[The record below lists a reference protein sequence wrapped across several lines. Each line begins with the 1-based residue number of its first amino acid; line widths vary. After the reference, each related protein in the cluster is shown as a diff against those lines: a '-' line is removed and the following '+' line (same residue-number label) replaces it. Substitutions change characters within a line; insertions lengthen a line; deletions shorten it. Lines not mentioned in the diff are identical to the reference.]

1 MLFARA
7 AATLLTVLVLSACA
21 GREESGDGPLLPTI
35 QLPSTTVGLAY
46 EVRLT
51 ATGGTGTLRYS
62 VEEVP
67 EGFSFYADTG
77 LLKGPAAA
85 PGTFTLYVG
94 VKDDTGEG
102 DARTYSLRVY
112 PAPRVTRTDL
122 PAATLHAA
130 YAFSLSAT
138 GGQPPLKWA
147 LVEGTLPLGLRLSE
161 SGDITGV
168 TLDTIPGLFRVR
180 VQDANGAQAT
190 EQLSLAVSEPPPDSG
205 TPDSGTPDSGTPDSG
220 TPDSGTPDSG
230 TPDSGTP
237 DSGTPDAGTPFP
249 LSVGN
254 WNLEW
259 FGSTTNGPSDDSLQL
274 SNVRAVMAD
283 AGIDF
288 WALQEVVN
296 AGTLAQLKQAMPGYD
311 GFAANDSRVIYGASY
326 YTASEQKPAV
336 LFKSGT
342 VQVLT
347 AEIILTH
354 FNYEFAGRPPLQLRL
369 RVTRGNTS
377 LEMFAIILH
386 MKAQTGGIDDYNQRK
401 AAGAALK
408 QYLDSQLSNVRVIVL
423 GDWNDDVD
431 ISIYRD
437 SGSYLPSPY
446 QNFVEAPA
454 SYQFLTMPLSVSGV
468 GSTVGYSTFIDHQL
482 ISNELFGDYVG
493 NSTQVLYPAIPNYAN
508 TTSDHYPIQSRFDF
522 GDPAF

>member
-1 MLFARA
+1 MLFARVA
-7 AATLLTVLVLSACA
+7 AILATVLVLSACA
-21 GREESGDGPLLPTI
+21 GREGSGGGPVLPTI
-35 QLPSTTVGLAY
+35 SLPSTTVGQAY

-51 ATGGTGTLRYS
+51 ATGGTEPLRYA

-67 EGFSFYADTG
+67 DGFSFYADTG

-85 PGTFTLYVG
+85 EGLYTVYVG
-94 VKDDTGEG
+94 VTDASGES
-102 DARTYSLRVY
+102 DARAYALRVY
-112 PAPRVTRTDL
+112 PPPRVSSVAL
-122 PAATLHAA
+122 PASTLHAS
-130 YAFSLSAT
+130 YAFSLVAT
-138 GGQPPLKWA
+138 GGQPPLKWT
-147 LVEGTLPLGLRLSE
+147 LLEGTLPLGLRLSE
-161 SGDITGV
+161 NGDIAGV
-168 TLDTIPGLFRVR
+168 VTDTIPGLFVVR

-190 EQLSLAVSEPPPDSG
+190 GQLSLAVNEPPPDSG

-220 TPDSGTPDSG
+220 IPDSG

-237 DSGTPDAGTPFP
+237 DSGTPDAGSPLP
-249 LSVGN
+249 LSIGN

-259 FGSTTNGPSDDSLQL
+259 FGSTTNGPSDESLQL

-283 AGIDF
+283 AGVDF

-296 AGTLAQLKQAMPGYD
+296 AGTLTQLKQALPGYD
-311 GFAANDSRVIYGASY
+311 GFAANDARVIYGASY
-326 YTASEQKPAV
+326 YTATEQKPAV

-342 VQVLT
+342 VQVLA
-347 AEIILTH
+347 AEIILTS
-354 FNYEFAGRPPLQLRL
+354 FNSEFAGRPPLQLRL
-369 RVTRGNTS
+369 RVTRGSTS
-377 LEMFAIILH
+377 VELFAIVLH
-386 MKAQTGGIDDYNQRK
+386 MKAQTGGIDDYYQRQ

-408 QYLDSQLSNVRVIVL
+408 QYLDSQLSSFRVIVL

-482 ISNELFGDYVG
+482 ITNELFNNYVG
-493 NSTQVLYPAIPNYAN
+493 DSTKVLYPAILDYGT

-522 GDPAF
+522 GH